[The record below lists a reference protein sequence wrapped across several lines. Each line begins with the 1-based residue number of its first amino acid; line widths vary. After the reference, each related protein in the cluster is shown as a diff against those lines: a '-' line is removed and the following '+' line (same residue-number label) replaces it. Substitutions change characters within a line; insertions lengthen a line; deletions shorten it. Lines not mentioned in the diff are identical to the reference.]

1 MTTTSQQTPAQ
12 PLWFL
17 DDLAYVH
24 VDGERT
30 AEAFSLV
37 ELVGRRGDMPP
48 VHVDHRNDET
58 VYVVAGAMTLF
69 VGDREIALREGQAT
83 VAPRGVQHAYR
94 VESERARWLV
104 ISSPAGFERFLSAAS
119 EPAAGDELPPSGRT
133 GDPDAVIQLA
143 ADYGI
148 EVVGPPGTLPE
159 SIAAES

>member
-1 MTTTSQQTPAQ
+1 MATISQHTPAQ

-69 VGDREIALREGQAT
+69 VGDREIALREGQAA
-83 VAPRGVQHAYR
+83 VAPRGAQHAYR

-104 ISSPAGFERFLSAAS
+104 ISSPAGFERFLRAAS
-119 EPAAGDELPPSGRT
+119 DPAPSDELPPSGRP
-133 GDPDAVIQLA
+133 GDPDAVVQLA
-143 ADYGI
+143 AEYGI
-148 EVVGPPGTLPE
+148 EVISPPGTLPD
-159 SIAAES
+159 SIAAQS

>member
-1 MTTTSQQTPAQ
+1 MTTISHHTPAQ

-24 VDGERT
+24 VDGELT
-30 AEAFSLV
+30 ADAFSLV

-69 VGDREIALREGQAT
+69 VGDREIALREGQAA

-104 ISSPAGFERFLSAAS
+104 ISSPAGFERFLRAAS
-119 EPAAGDELPPSGRT
+119 EPAAADELPPSGGT
-133 GDPDAVIQLA
+133 GDPDAVVQLA
-143 ADYGI
+143 AEYGI
-148 EVVGPPGTLPE
+148 EVVGPPGSLPE
-159 SIAAES
+159 STAAGS

>member
-1 MTTTSQQTPAQ
+1 MTTISHHTPAK
-12 PLWFL
+12 PFWFL
-17 DDLAYVH
+17 DNLAYVH

-30 AEAFSLV
+30 GDAFSLV

-69 VGDREIALREGQAT
+69 VGDREIALREGQAA

-94 VESERARWLV
+94 IESERTRWLV
-104 ISSPAGFERFLSAAS
+104 ISSPAGFERFLRAAS
-119 EPAAGDELPPSGRT
+119 ESAPGDELPPSGHS

-143 ADYGI
+143 TEYGI
-148 EVVGPPGTLPE
+148 EVVGPPGTLP
-159 SIAAES
+159 

>member
-1 MTTTSQQTPAQ
+1 MVTSTHHTPAK

-24 VDGERT
+24 VDGGRT

-58 VYVVAGAMTLF
+58 IYVVAGAMTLF
-69 VGDREIALREGQAT
+69 VGDSEIALGEGQAA

-94 VESERARWLV
+94 VESELARWLV
-104 ISSPAGFERFLSAAS
+104 LSSPAGFERFLRAAS
-119 EPAAGDELPPSGRT
+119 EPAEGDELPPSGRS
-133 GDPDAVIQLA
+133 GDPDAVVRLA

-148 EVVGPPGTLPE
+148 EVVGPPGALPE
-159 SIAAES
+159 GIAAEN

>member
-1 MTTTSQQTPAQ
+1 MTTISHHTPAQ

-24 VDGERT
+24 VDGELT
-30 AEAFSLV
+30 ADAFSLV

-58 VYVVAGAMTLF
+58 VYVVGGAMTLF
-69 VGDREIALREGQAT
+69 VGNREIALREGQAA

-104 ISSPAGFERFLSAAS
+104 ISSPAGFERFLRAAS
-119 EPAAGDELPPSGRT
+119 EPATADELPPSGRS
-133 GDPDAVIQLA
+133 GDPDAVVQLA

-148 EVVGPPGTLPE
+148 EVLGPPGSLPE
-159 SIAAES
+159 STAAGS